1 MKVFYGIS
9 ECSSIDVTEI
19 CKTKMTANNI
29 IHIPCGDVNRASFFT
44 DPYENMV
51 KKIFINC
58 EDIISSYE
66 DTIYITINLTDN
78 TIEAQDITELSEYE
92 IRDTSDIFDIYN
104 CKSLNTASFTSVN
117 ATIDLLHAKLT
128 LKHGSFT
135 EELPEQKM
143 VVRYFSGFEKV
154 LEIGGNIGRNSL
166 IIASILKNSENFVTL
181 ESSPDIAKHLIENRD
196 LNNFN
201 FHIENSALSNRRLFQ
216 REWVTI
222 PYPSPYIADDYIEIS
237 TITLTDLKNKYNVDF
252 DTLVLDCEGAFYYIL
267 LDMPEILTGIKLII
281 MENDYTYLSHK
292 KYVDKLLAQNNFVRD
307 YYESGG
313 WGPCYFNFY
322 EVWKKKIKDIL

>member
-1 MKVFYGIS
+1 
-9 ECSSIDVTEI
+9 
-19 CKTKMTANNI
+19 MTANNI
-29 IHIPCGDVNRASFFT
+29 IHIPCGDLNRASFFT
-44 DPYENMV
+44 DPYKNMV
-51 KKIFINC
+51 KKIFINF

-78 TIEAQDITELSEYE
+78 TIEAQDIIELSEYE

-104 CKSLNTASFTSVN
+104 CQSLNTASFTSVN
-117 ATIDLLHAKLT
+117 ATIDLLHSKLT

-181 ESSPDIAKHLIENRD
+181 ESSPDIAQQLIENRN

-222 PYPSPYIADDYIEIS
+222 PNPSPDIADDYIEIS
-237 TITLTDLKNKYNVDF
+237 TITLTDLKKKYNIDF

-267 LDMPEILTGIKLII
+267 LDMPEILDNIKLII
-281 MENDYTYLSHK
+281 MENDYTDIK
-292 KYVDKLLAQNNFVRD
+292 EKEYVDKILIKNNFYR
-307 YYESGG
+307 
-313 WGPCYFNFY
+313 CYVEALGYSEMVCEKCFF
-322 EVWKKKIKDIL
+322 EIWKK

>member
-19 CKTKMTANNI
+19 CKTKMTFNNVT
-29 IHIPCGDVNRASFFT
+29 HIPCGDLTRSSFFT
-44 DPYENMV
+44 DPYENTI

-58 EDIISSYE
+58 GDIISSYD
-66 DTIYITINLTDN
+66 DTFDITINLTDN
-78 TIEAQDITELSEYE
+78 TIEAKDASELCKCEMDHNC
-92 IRDTSDIFDIYN
+92 DTSDIYN
-104 CKSLNTASFTSVN
+104 YPSLNTASFTPVN
-117 ATIDLLHAKLT
+117 ATIELLHSKLT

-181 ESSPDIAKHLIENRD
+181 ESSPSIAQHLIENRD

-216 REWVTI
+216 RGWVTI
-222 PYPSPYIADDYIEIS
+222 PYPSSDITDDYVEIS
-237 TITLTDLKNKYNVDF
+237 TITLNELKNKYNIEF

-267 LDMPEILTGIKLII
+267 LDMPEILTGINLIV
-281 MENDYTYLSHK
+281 MENDYTDLTHK
-292 KYVDKLLAQNNFVRD
+292 NYVDEILLQNEFVKD
-307 YYESGG
+307 YCQCGG
-313 WGPCYFNFY
+313 EGPCYSNFY
-322 EVWKKKIKDIL
+322 EVWKKK